1 MIVFTTLMVFG
12 CIGFFV
18 PKAYLKRYM
27 FFSAICISSLY
38 FFYTPPMAY
47 DLSRHYEFLHKIR
60 NLDLRTLLSGEHES
74 SNYVLN
80 EYMDNS
86 KVYLV
91 YAYIISQFRVDALL
105 PVITGII
112 IYGAV
117 SKIIIMSAEDVGG
130 DIEDWKIAFC
140 FFFLLM
146 MTDFRTISGIRNMLA
161 YALFAYVLY
170 KDLVRNANKL
180 FCFFAYFLFANIH
193 TSITILIVIRLLLG
207 LEKISPKW
215 VLMILAFLAFSFLD
229 IIIQPLSR
237 MADVPFIHSLI
248 SKINNYGHGGG
259 TSYVLRRG
267 VIRLFLTL
275 IYLLLY
281 LFVKRNK
288 YLPDLY
294 QKFSDFYLYYLLF
307 TLGAIQQYDI
317 FVRSNIILYFLIFP
331 FMLSFL
337 KHAVGKRPNDLI
349 LSNHSII
356 GFTDVSV
363 YLMICAAIFVSVAL
377 YLREYYTPMDSG
389 FLGLY
394 QG

>member
-1 MIVFTTLMVFG
+1 M
-12 CIGFFV
+12 
-18 PKAYLKRYM
+18 
-27 FFSAICISSLY
+27 
-38 FFYTPPMAY
+38 
-47 DLSRHYEFLHKIR
+47 
-60 NLDLRTLLSGEHES
+60 
-74 SNYVLN
+74 
-80 EYMDNS
+80 
-86 KVYLV
+86 
-91 YAYIISQFRVDALL
+91 
-105 PVITGII
+105 
-112 IYGAV
+112 
-117 SKIIIMSAEDVGG
+117 
-130 DIEDWKIAFC
+130 
-140 FFFLLM
+140 
-146 MTDFRTISGIRNMLA
+146 
-161 YALFAYVLY
+161 
-170 KDLVRNANKL
+170 
-180 FCFFAYFLFANIH
+180 
-193 TSITILIVIRLLLG
+193 
-207 LEKISPKW
+207 
-215 VLMILAFLAFSFLD
+215 
-229 IIIQPLSR
+229 
-237 MADVPFIHSLI
+237 
-248 SKINNYGHGGG
+248 
-259 TSYVLRRG
+259 LRRG

-337 KHAVGKRPNDLI
+337 KHAVGERPNDLI

-363 YLMICAAIFVSVAL
+363 YLMICTAIFVSVAL